1 MFLKLLVKTSEED
14 YAGMTVFGQ
23 LDVVICSHHECCLI
37 YNIDSSS
44 NDFET
49 GATDV
54 FTEGDLQQCYGF
66 NLDASDYSITLAHH
80 GTDAWLGEYI
90 LITAGDRIF
99 CEINGWLD
107 NGDTYNL
114 HTCNIYNATQRNL
127 DFRPKFQTP
136 KKL

>member
-1 MFLKLLVKTSEED
+1 
-14 YAGMTVFGQ
+14 MTVFGQ
-23 LDVVICSHHECCLI
+23 LDVIICSHQECCLI

-54 FTEGDLQQCYGF
+54 FTEGDLQQCNNFYF
-66 NLDASDYSITLAHH
+66 DASDYSVTLAHH

-90 LITAGDRIF
+90 LIAAKTYNGYNLEIF
-99 CEINGWLD
+99 CEIHGWLD
-107 NGDTYNL
+107 NGDIYNL
-114 HTCNIYNATQRNL
+114 HTCYPKLNS
-127 DFRPKFQTP
+127 DFRPKLLSP